1 MELYSLMKGLKSNK
15 PHNLPQGNATG
26 KTSKL
31 TIDVQDDEFESYSNR
46 FSKNSPTASKVTT
59 DMQRNSGSIYGP
71 KHRTPSGRSAKRL
84 GATGTISDREQKVFK
99 FPPNSKPQK
108 KIQTGVSNAA
118 ISRTESNPKFF
129 GKKTSM
135 TPMQR
140 NSAEENKRRPKTT
153 NSEKKSDTGSSPTLT
168 GMVTQVKKKLL
179 CNRTNQGDDKVYK
192 EHLFQ
197 TFQAM
202 KFVQTLQPVNLEL
215 LKERRVTVP
224 KRKGFE
230 SKKTIVFDLDE
241 TLVHCV
247 ENISTGKPDIILP
260 VTFPTGEIVKAGIKI
275 RPFVQ
280 ECLAAANK
288 NFEVFVFTASHP
300 CYANV
305 VLDYLDPKNELI
317 HQRFFRDS
325 CINVNGVY
333 IKDLRIFANRNIKD
347 IVIIDN
353 AAYSFG
359 YQLDNGV
366 PIISWH
372 DDPKDRE
379 LFNLMDYFKTL
390 AAVDDVRDVNE
401 QTFHLRTFYEDY
413 VNEFLTG
420 DTVGNSKAGKG
431 KSG

>member
-1 MELYSLMKGLKSNK
+1 MKRLKSSK
-15 PHNLPQGNATG
+15 ASNLPRGNLIA

-31 TIDVQDDEFESYSNR
+31 TIDVPDEELDSFQNK
-46 FSKNSPTASKVTT
+46 FNKNSPISSKVTT
-59 DMQRNSGSIYGP
+59 DMQRNSGSIYAP
-71 KHRTPSGRSAKRL
+71 KHRTPSGQSAKRSY
-84 GATGTISDREQKVFK
+84 GVGVIPNSVQKVFN
-99 FPPNSKPQK
+99 FPPNSKSQK
-108 KIQTGVSNAA
+108 KIQNRASNLP
-118 ISRTESNPKFF
+118 INKTDSNPKLIS
-129 GKKTSM
+129 KKVSI
-135 TPMQR
+135 TPTQKKF
-140 NSAEENKRRPKTT
+140 AEETKRRPKTS
-153 NSEKKSDTGSSPTLT
+153 NSEKKSDTGSSPNLN
-168 GMVTQVKKKLL
+168 GLVTQVKKKLL
-179 CNRTNQGDDKVYK
+179 SHNTQQDNDKVYK

-215 LKERRVTVP
+215 LKEKRVTIP
-224 KRKGFE
+224 KRKGYE
-230 SKKTIVFDLDE
+230 SKKTIIFDLDE

-247 ENISTGKPDIILP
+247 ESISTGKADVFLP
-260 VTFPTGEIVKAGIKI
+260 VTFPTGEIVQAGIKI
-275 RPFVQ
+275 RPFAL

-288 NFEVFVFTASHP
+288 NFEVFVFTASHQ

-325 CINVNGVY
+325 CLNVNGVF
-333 IKDLRIFANRNIKD
+333 IKDLRIFANRNLKD

-401 QTFHLRTFYEDY
+401 QSFHLRTFYEDY

-420 DTVGNSKAGKG
+420 DSAGNNKSGKG